1 MTYFDFLA
9 IAFPAL
15 CQGAVI
21 TLKMSAI
28 SLLLGL
34 AVGIPLAF
42 ARVYGGK
49 FLSGLS
55 LVYSELLRDTPILVQ
70 LFIVYYGLPQFGLVL
85 SPMVAGC
92 LTMGLN
98 SAAYQ
103 IEYFRGAILSIG
115 PGQMMAARSMG
126 MSTPKAILVIIL
138 PQVFRIVLPTWANE
152 AISMIKNTSVCYLIA
167 VPELMTQA
175 KILIARFYNTIE
187 SYSTVAVFYLV
198 IIGVMSVI
206 FALVEKR
213 LKIPGLAIEKERK

>member
-1 MTYFDFLA
+1 MSTAFLKIA
-9 IAFPAL
+9 IPAFL
-15 CQGAVI
+15 SGAVI

-34 AVGIPLAF
+34 AVGVPLAF

-49 FLSGLS
+49 FLRNFS
-55 LVYSELLRDTPILVQ
+55 LVYSELMRGTPVLVQ
-70 LFIVYYGLPQFGLVL
+70 LFIVYYGLPQFGIVL

-115 PGQMMAARSMG
+115 PGQMMAARALG
-126 MSTPKAILVIIL
+126 MSQFKAIRVILI
-138 PQVFRIVLPTWANE
+138 PQVLRIVLPTWANE
-152 AISMIKNTSVCYLIA
+152 AISMVKNTSVCYLIA

-175 KILIARFYNTIE
+175 KIMIAQFYNTIE

-198 IIGVMSVI
+198 IVGIMTIAFSLI
-206 FALVEKR
+206 EKKV
-213 LKIPGLAIEKERK
+213 KIPGLAIEKSKK